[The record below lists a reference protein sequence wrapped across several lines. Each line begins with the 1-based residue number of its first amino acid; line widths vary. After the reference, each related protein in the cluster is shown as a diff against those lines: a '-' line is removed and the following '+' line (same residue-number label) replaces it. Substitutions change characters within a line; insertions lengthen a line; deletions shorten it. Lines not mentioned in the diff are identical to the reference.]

1 MYVKAAMCFVHPCA
15 LNGLREN
22 RMRMAAEN
30 VFFFHFPMGTFE
42 VMCSVEIVKEPNKF
56 AFFIRFIAKRVKAN

>member
-1 MYVKAAMCFVHPCA
+1 MYVKAAMCSVHPCA

-30 VFFFHFPMGTFE
+30 VFFFIFQW
-42 VMCSVEIVKEPNKF
+42 EPLK
-56 AFFIRFIAKRVKAN
+56 